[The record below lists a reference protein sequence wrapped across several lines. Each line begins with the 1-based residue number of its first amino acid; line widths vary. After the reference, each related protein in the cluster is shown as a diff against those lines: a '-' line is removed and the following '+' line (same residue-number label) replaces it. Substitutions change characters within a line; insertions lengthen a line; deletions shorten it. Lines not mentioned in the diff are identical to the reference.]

1 MTNTISCQGKL
12 ISLEKPLVMGILNLT
27 PDSFYDGGENNSVQ
41 NALNLCEKMLDD
53 GAKII
58 DIGAISTRPSA
69 NFISEEEE
77 LKRLS
82 PIIAAIVKS
91 FPEAVLSIDTF
102 RAKVAE
108 EMVNNGA
115 AIINDISGGI
125 FDNKMFETVAKL
137 NCPYILMH
145 LRGNFETMH
154 SLTNYNNVTIDVIK
168 ELSSKIN
175 KLISL
180 NVSDILIDPGFG
192 FSKTIAQNFELL
204 NNLEAFC
211 NLIDKPVL
219 AGLSRKSMIWKTLDT
234 NAANALNGTTALN
247 MVALQ
252 NGAKILR
259 VHDVKEAVELIKL
272 YEALNL

>member
-82 PIIAAIVKS
+82 PIVAAIVKS

>member
-1 MTNTISCQGKL
+1 MQQTISCRGKL
-12 ISLEKPLVMGILNLT
+12 ISLDTPLLMGILNAT
-27 PDSFYDGGENNSVQ
+27 PDSFYDGGTNNSIEK
-41 NALNLCEKMLDD
+41 ALKQTRKMLLE
-53 GAKII
+53 GADII

-82 PIIAAIVKS
+82 PIVAAIVKS

-115 AIINDISGGI
+115 AIINDISGGN